1 MSGYA
6 IGTPQV
12 RRCPTCNGTGI
23 NPVATYLLCPKCNG
37 EKWVAPVSPVKP
49 KARW

>member
-1 MSGYA
+1 MSGYSTTTN
-6 IGTPQV
+6 IGL

-37 EKWVAPVSPVKP
+37 EKLIPP
-49 KARW
+49 KGAK